1 MWYHNPEH
9 WYPPTGLLHMKS
21 QSRTLD
27 SCTEV
32 LHMVPETIITERVFY
47 FFRLFRFEAR
57 PKENG
62 TFYFTIWCFN

>member
-27 SCTEV
+27 ACRGV
-32 LHMVPETIITERVFY
+32 LYMVPETTITERVFY
-47 FFRLFRFEAR
+47 FFQ
-57 PKENG
+57 
-62 TFYFTIWCFN
+62 IIQI